1 MQDAHDGA
9 EIRARTQ
16 PKFSALDQ
24 RAGIDDVLHRI
35 IRREHAGRVFD
46 FARRIEFEDCEARKH
61 CDGNRSK
68 AHGGGS

>member
-1 MQDAHDGA
+1 MRTLALKF
-9 EIRARTQ
+9 ARGRSLNS
-16 PKFSALDQ
+16 PRSISEPAV
-24 RAGIDDVLHRI
+24 DDVLHRI
-35 IRREHAGRVFD
+35 IGREHAGRVFD